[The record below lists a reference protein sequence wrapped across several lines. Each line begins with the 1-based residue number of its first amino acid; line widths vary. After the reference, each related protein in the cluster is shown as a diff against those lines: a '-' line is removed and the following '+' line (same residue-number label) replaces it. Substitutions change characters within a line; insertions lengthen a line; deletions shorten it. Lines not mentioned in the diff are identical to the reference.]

1 MSREQEIDQLKE
13 AIRRHNRAYYDR
25 DAPTISDS
33 EYDDLFHRL
42 VALESETPGH
52 PTPDSPTQRVGSA
65 PLDAFESHRHRT
77 PMLSLDNAFGEADLR
92 AFDERVKRVLG
103 PQEVDYV
110 VELKFDGLSLSLTYQ
125 DGTLILAT
133 TRGDGEAG
141 EVVTPNAMT
150 IEDIPL
156 RLSGSSPGIAEV
168 RGEVVMRKSVFEKV
182 NQARAAQGEQVF
194 VNPRNAAAGGMRQ
207 LDSRE
212 TRRRRLSFF
221 AYTIG
226 FSEAPLPE
234 DQMGVASRVADWG
247 FPRAEEFPQRRCRG
261 IEEVIAAVADVQEAR
276 GRLDY
281 GIDGCVIKVNSLAQQ
296 EELGFTARG
305 PRWAV
310 ACKFPA
316 EQAFTLLEGIGVQ
329 VGRTGVVTP
338 VAELKPVFVGG
349 VTVSRATLHNFPE
362 VARKDVRVGDTVIVQ
377 RAGDVIPEVV
387 GPVLDERPDHA
398 SPFVPPLVC
407 PACGTDLVQEEG
419 FVALRCPNRRG
430 CPAQLQTAMEHFV
443 SRNAMD
449 IEGLGT
455 KQIERFLELG
465 FLTDIPSIYLL
476 VERSEELA
484 ALDRMGEQSVA
495 NLTAAIEAS
504 KTRSLDRLIFA
515 LGIRFVG
522 ERTAGDL
529 AREFRTLE
537 SLRQCRYDQLI
548 QVADIGPRIASEV
561 EAWFEDPLN
570 QELVSGLIQNGVS
583 PVEADAPVSDA
594 FAGQT
599 FVFTGKLEQFTR
611 EDAEATVMRLGGKAA
626 GSVSAKTTCVVAGP
640 KAGSKLDK
648 ALSLGIEVIDEAEF
662 LRRLAEI
669 GAEVG

>member
-1 MSREQEIDQLKE
+1 
-13 AIRRHNRAYYDR
+13 
-25 DAPTISDS
+25 
-33 EYDDLFHRL
+33 
-42 VALESETPGH
+42 
-52 PTPDSPTQRVGSA
+52 
-65 PLDAFESHRHRT
+65 
-77 PMLSLDNAFGEADLR
+77 MLSLDNAFGEGDLR
-92 AFDERVKRVLG
+92 AFDERVRRVLG
-103 PQEVDYV
+103 PNELEYV
-110 VELKFDGLSLSLTYQ
+110 VELKFDGLSLSLTYM
-125 DGTLILAT
+125 DGELILAT
-133 TRGDGEAG
+133 TRGDGEMG

-150 IEDIPL
+150 IEDIPV
-156 RLSGSSPGIAEV
+156 RLAGHSPGIVEV
-168 RGEVVMRKSVFEKV
+168 RGEVVMLKSVFEKV
-182 NQARAAQGEQVF
+182 NRARSEQGEQVF

-226 FSEAPLPE
+226 FSVAPLPE
-234 DQMGVASRVADWG
+234 SQIGVASRVAEWG
-247 FPRAEEFPQRRCRG
+247 FPASVDFPPRLCLG
-261 IEEVIAAVADVQEAR
+261 IEEVVAAVAAVQEAR
-276 GRLDY
+276 GRLDF
-281 GIDGCVIKVNSLAQQ
+281 GIDGCVIKVNSLALQ
-296 EELGFTARG
+296 EELGSTARG
-305 PRWAV
+305 PRWAI

-316 EQAFTLLEGIGVQ
+316 EQAFTVLEGIGVQ
-329 VGRTGVVTP
+329 VGRTGVATP
-338 VAELKPVFVGG
+338 VAELRPVFVGG

-387 GPVLDERPDHA
+387 GPVLEQRPDHA
-398 SPFVPPLVC
+398 SPFIPPLVC
-407 PACGTDLVQEEG
+407 PACETELVQEEG

-449 IEGLGT
+449 IEGLGA

-465 FLTDIPSIYLL
+465 FLTDIPSIYVL

-495 NLTAAIEAS
+495 NLVSAIEDS

-537 SLRQCRYDQLI
+537 ALRQCRYDQLI
-548 QVADIGPRIASEV
+548 QVADIGPRIASEA

-570 QELVSGLIQNGVS
+570 QDLVSGLIRNGVS

-599 FVFTGKLEQFTR
+599 IVFTGKLEQFTR

-640 KAGSKLDK
+640 KAGSKLEK
-648 ALSLGIEVIDEAEF
+648 AMSLGIEVIDEAEF

-669 GAEVG
+669 GAQVG